1 MKLCAWKAVC
11 GSATS
16 SLLPLLTQTLSI
28 GDGNVRRA
36 NDGPAPPLPK
46 GGPSLSKL
54 AFDCFC
60 VVLPAA
66 MFRLFIKDP
75 AWWVT
80 VRNTSSSASWGES
93 GGADLKNK
101 LILTRCALVEKR
113 KWRLVL
119 WFNKSLIG
127 LFLKWS
133 DFVLIGDTSDGKIQS
148 LLSSFVSSQEEMAFF
163 KGSGSPGE
171 GIIRL

>member
-36 NDGPAPPLPK
+36 NDAPPPPNGGLPV
-46 GGPSLSKL
+46 SKL

-66 MFRLFIKDP
+66 VFRLFIKDP
-75 AWWVT
+75 T
-80 VRNTSSSASWGES
+80 
-93 GGADLKNK
+93 
-101 LILTRCALVEKR
+101 
-113 KWRLVL
+113 
-119 WFNKSLIG
+119 
-127 LFLKWS
+127 
-133 DFVLIGDTSDGKIQS
+133 
-148 LLSSFVSSQEEMAFF
+148 
-163 KGSGSPGE
+163 
-171 GIIRL
+171 